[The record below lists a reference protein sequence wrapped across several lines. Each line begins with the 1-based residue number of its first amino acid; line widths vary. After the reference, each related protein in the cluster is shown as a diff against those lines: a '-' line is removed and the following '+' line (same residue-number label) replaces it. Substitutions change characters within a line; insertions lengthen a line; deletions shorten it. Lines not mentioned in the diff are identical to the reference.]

1 MTSIL
6 KVDSIQT
13 AAGKPIV
20 NSTGS
25 VLQVVQAT
33 TTTVYSSTST
43 SFVDSGLSVTITPK
57 SSSSKILV
65 TADFGVAASTSS
77 GAMIFNL
84 LRGSTQLFYRG
95 ICYTDAGGIYSNAAF
110 FHLDSPATTSATT
123 YKIQYVTQSA
133 SATAYV
139 NVGYSGHAN
148 PTAHITAMEISA

>member
-1 MTSIL
+1 MSKLFVNDIVEKTS
-6 KVDSIQT
+6 
-13 AAGKPIV
+13 GH
-20 NSTGS
+20 G
-25 VLQVVQAT
+25 VLIPGHAIQVVQAT
-33 TTTVYSSTST
+33 TTTQYSSTST

-57 SSSSKILV
+57 SSSSKILI

-95 ICYTDAGGIYSNAAF
+95 ICYSTAGGIYSNAAF

-133 SATAYV
+133 NATAYV
-139 NVGYSGHAN
+139 NVGYSGYNN
-148 PTAHITAMEISA
+148 PTAHITAMEIGA